1 MIIVDGV
8 IDGAVTYSLTVS
20 FILFKLA
27 FITWQCALTFK
38 KINELRFFHRKFASF
53 ENFFRSMNGNIILN
67 FDYNVVKFL

>member
-38 KINELRFFHRKFASF
+38 KINELRFFT
-53 ENFFRSMNGNIILN
+53 ENLHHLKN
-67 FDYNVVKFL
+67 FSDQ